1 MFGQLVY
8 TAGGRGRPAPGRL
21 YGLPVLRVEAD
32 PTGFWGERRLRRSA
46 RGLRRG
52 GALRVLAPPDFARW
66 PDLAAFGLRPVEP
79 ELFVRAQSAPL
90 ALAALERRG
99 LAPGRATVALRGTRA
114 DRDMARTAAALCPL
128 VRGLVIDAPQ
138 GGKELA
144 LWLRREFGVPVLP
157 KGERGEVA
165 LSFQEGCP
173 VPEEA
178 SLELWGPRPRLAGL
192 RLSAPELEE
201 ADREN
206 LPLLAALWE
215 GGRLAPQAIKIT

>member
-1 MFGQLVY
+1 M
-8 TAGGRGRPAPGRL
+8 
-21 YGLPVLRVEAD
+21 
-32 PTGFWGERRLRRSA
+32 
-46 RGLRRG
+46 
-52 GALRVLAPPDFARW
+52 
-66 PDLAAFGLRPVEP
+66 
-79 ELFVRAQSAPL
+79 
-90 ALAALERRG
+90 
-99 LAPGRATVALRGTRA
+99 ALRGTRA

-165 LSFQEGCP
+165 LSFQEGRP